1 MLTTALSGFGFGSS
15 LIVAIGAQN
24 AYVMRQGLRR
34 EHVGVVVAICALSDV
49 ILISLGT
56 AGVGAVIAAH
66 SVVLATVTVLGSA
79 VLLWYAV
86 AALRRALHPEA
97 MVADGAGEPA
107 RLVPVALAALAFTW
121 LNPHVYLDTLVLLG
135 SIASTYPAPWVFALG
150 AMAASILWFSA
161 LGFGARVLRPLF
173 ARPVAWRVFDLCVAA
188 VMVSVAAG
196 LLLSLRTLS

>member
-34 EHVGVVVAICALSDV
+34 EHVGVVVAICALGDV

-56 AGVGAVIAAH
+56 AGLGAVVAAH
-66 SVVLATVTVLGSA
+66 SAVLATVTMLGSA

-86 AALRRALHPEA
+86 AALRRALRPRA
-97 MVADGAGEPA
+97 LVADEGGESA
-107 RLVPVALAALAFTW
+107 RLLPVALAALAFTW

-135 SIASTYPAPWVFALG
+135 SIASASPQPWAFAVG
-150 AMAASILWFSA
+150 AMIASACWFSA
-161 LGFGARVLRPLF
+161 LGFGAGLLRPVF
-173 ARPVAWRVFDLCVAA
+173 ARPIAWRVFDLCVAA
-188 VMVSVAAG
+188 IMVSVAVG
-196 LLLSLRTLS
+196 LLLSLRG